1 LAAQLTAAISNRA
14 LNDAT
19 REMALTIAEQC
30 RVTGASVAAADVTV
44 DDRESLRLRIDAGY
58 AVCRLDVDR
67 ESARLRP
74 LAHLDAQLDPM
85 DELRGLALRACWPRH
100 MTAAEFFDVLQPP
113 RRRNFGGSYS
123 HFLFSTPV
131 VDQVNGADLGVAVAW
146 TARQPLDRSYS
157 DSITRIA
164 GAIITRA
171 FRENRHDLVPALV
184 PILYRAY
191 HDFRCPFFVAPQT
204 DSLAISNDT
213 VGVNAMLSDCVEMR
227 RHVIATIVN
236 GMPLNTPF
244 YLLAHSECPLVQEQ
258 DFLWLLE
265 KACGVRG
272 DRAAVWAQLAKRV
285 MNWSRVDHLDE
296 WLRREHCPAVAA
308 ALAMPHLVALDS
320 DEAH

>member
-1 LAAQLTAAISNRA
+1 
-14 LNDAT
+14 
-19 REMALTIAEQC
+19 M
-30 RVTGASVAAADVTV
+30 
-44 DDRESLRLRIDAGY
+44 
-58 AVCRLDVDR
+58 
-67 ESARLRP
+67 
-74 LAHLDAQLDPM
+74 
-85 DELRGLALRACWPRH
+85 
-100 MTAAEFFDVLQPP
+100 
-113 RRRNFGGSYS
+113 
-123 HFLFSTPV
+123 
-131 VDQVNGADLGVAVAW
+131 AW

-171 FRENRHDLVPALV
+171 FRDNRHDLVPSLV

-236 GMPLNTPF
+236 GMPLNTSF
-244 YLLAHSECPLVQEQ
+244 YLLAHSECPLVREE
-258 DFLWLLE
+258 DFVWLLE
-265 KACGVRG
+265 KACRVRG

-308 ALAMPHLVALDS
+308 ALATPHFVALDS
-320 DEAH
+320 NEARQMREEYNQLHRYDRGPEPPRLLPQERIARLDAALVGTVDRADAFVNVVAELARDLQSGRIPIVPSDIRSTGGWEDSGAEIAHSNHRRGRALLDPGLRPIVATDRETSDMVA